1 MFNQLHLLLLELS
14 KLRQTLPNTKH
25 LHAFVIKTHLSH
37 DPFYATR
44 IVRFYA
50 LNNDLVSAR
59 NLFDERP
66 HRSVYLWNSIIRAYA
81 RAHKFS
87 DAFWLFNQMFH
98 TETKPDNFTYACIL
112 RACSE
117 NFDIEGLRLVHGGV
131 VVSGLGLDSICSSAL
146 VTAYA
151 KVGLIRDASRVFCG
165 IWEPDMVLW
174 NSMISGYG
182 SCGNW
187 ERGLYL
193 FSMMRRMGKKP
204 DGYTLVG
211 VISGLMDISLLE
223 IVKGIHG
230 FCLRSGL
237 DSGVHVGCVL
247 VSIYS
252 SFKCMNS
259 ACRVFD
265 SLHQPDLVTWSA
277 LITGF
282 SQSGDSR
289 KALLFFKKMNME
301 GIKADPI
308 LIASILAATAQLAIV
323 GTGVETHGYTVRHY
337 FDSEVMV
344 SSALIDM
351 YSKCG
356 FLALGIQVFKYI
368 RKRNIVSYNSVISGL
383 GFYGLASEAFEMF
396 AEIIEKGLKP
406 DESTFSA
413 LLCACVHAGR
423 VNEGREFFRRMRDE
437 FEIETKTEHYV
448 YMVKLLGMAGELEEA
463 YDLIQSLIEP
473 VDSSIWGA
481 LLSCCDVHGNSV
493 LAEIVAQR
501 LFENNAEKS
510 NYKVMLSNVYAGD
523 GRWEDVKKLRDDIVG
538 RGRGKMPGVSWIG
551 CTEPL
556 NS

>member
-1 MFNQLHLLLLELS
+1 ML
-14 KLRQTLPNTKH
+14 
-25 LHAFVIKTHLSH
+25 
-37 DPFYATR
+37 
-44 IVRFYA
+44 
-50 LNNDLVSAR
+50 
-59 NLFDERP
+59 
-66 HRSVYLWNSIIRAYA
+66 
-81 RAHKFS
+81 
-87 DAFWLFNQMFH
+87 H

-117 NFDIEGLRLVHGGV
+117 NFDIEGLGLVHGVV

-151 KVGLIRDASRVFCG
+151 KVGLVDDASRVFCG
-165 IWEPDMVLW
+165 MREPDLVLW

-193 FSMMRRMGKKP
+193 FSMMRSMGKKP

-223 IVKGIHG
+223 IVEGIHG

-237 DSGVHVGCVL
+237 DSNVHVGSVL

-252 SFKCMNS
+252 RFKCMIS

-301 GIKADPI
+301 CIKADPI
-308 LIASILAATAQLAIV
+308 LIASVLAATAQLAIV
-323 GTGVETHGYTVRHY
+323 GPGIEIHGYAIRHD

-356 FLALGIQVFKYI
+356 FLALGIQVFKNM
-368 RKRNIVSYNSVISGL
+368 RKRNIVSYNSVISSL
-383 GFYGLASEAFEMF
+383 GFYGLASEAFDMF
-396 AEIIEKGLKP
+396 TEIIEKGLKP

-413 LLCACVHAGR
+413 LLCACVHAGL

-473 VDSSIWGA
+473 VDSGIWGA

-501 LFENNAEKS
+501 LFGNNAEKS

-523 GRWEDVKKLRDDIVG
+523 GRWEDVKKLRDDMVG
-538 RGRGKMPGVSWIG
+538 GRGKMPGVSWIG
-551 CTEPL
+551 CTKPL
-556 NS
+556 NSK